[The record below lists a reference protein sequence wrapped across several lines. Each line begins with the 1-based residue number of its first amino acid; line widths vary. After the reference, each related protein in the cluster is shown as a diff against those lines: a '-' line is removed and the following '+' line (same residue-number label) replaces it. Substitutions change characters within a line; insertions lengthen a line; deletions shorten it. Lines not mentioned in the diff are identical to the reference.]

1 MSDVITGM
9 HRGSRAVLIG
19 RAAWQVSLADSLK
32 TAYRSLNDPTELGR
46 CKWLSRNKTRLYVPI
61 IGGEGK

>member
-19 RAAWQVSLADSLK
+19 RAAWQVSLADSL
-32 TAYRSLNDPTELGR
+32 
-46 CKWLSRNKTRLYVPI
+46 
-61 IGGEGK
+61 